1 MEIRRP
7 ETKTYLGF
15 FWNSL
20 IILHVLDCWF
30 SSDEHIRLYEEKLD
44 AIILNWS
51 KRKEESR
58 ARRKKIRKTSL
69 MQKRRCPN
77 KRWNYN
83 AEQPKNTE
91 THNKTYGGKQGPFF
105 RNADKETKEQHIQF
119 ELVNNP
125 EKGFNR

>member
-1 MEIRRP
+1 
-7 ETKTYLGF
+7 
-15 FWNSL
+15 
-20 IILHVLDCWF
+20 
-30 SSDEHIRLYEEKLD
+30 
-44 AIILNWS
+44 
-51 KRKEESR
+51 
-58 ARRKKIRKTSL
+58 

-105 RNADKETKEQHIQF
+105 RTADKETKEQHIQF